1 MQPMQPNPFNAGQ
14 QLDPNPMNNAGG
26 WGPMYFNVRD
36 PNFTQKNEPIKQPS
50 SMHINVVISSI
61 ILYAWVIVIAIG
73 LYNFLDIGLA
83 FGLFAAFYVIY
94 FCCSCCCSD
103 IKEYINNMKP
113 FDHYQG
119 TYDQMVKG

>member
-1 MQPMQPNPFNAGQ
+1 
-14 QLDPNPMNNAGG
+14 MNNAGG

-61 ILYAWVIVIAIG
+61 ILYAWVIVVGIG